1 VSDAMRD
8 YVDVAERISIFR
20 SKYPNGSLQPADPS
34 KPYELI
40 LIGERQF
47 VVCVAAAYRTPDDPR
62 PGIGMAW
69 EPVPAS
75 SRMLVNSE
83 LMVCETS
90 AWGRA
95 IVATLAADTKRV
107 ASADE
112 IRNRQ
117 SAEGQSAPKENA
129 TTAKAVKS
137 APAKTA
143 TKTANPLERLVELA
157 KNAGIT
163 DRTELR
169 DFCSMTLERD
179 VASASD
185 MTVDEI
191 ARVVV
196 ALKDLIDVQ

>member
-1 VSDAMRD
+1 MSDALRD

-20 SKYPNGSLQPADPS
+20 AKYPNGSLQPADLS

-40 LIGERQF
+40 TIGEKQF
-47 VVCVAAAYRTPDDPR
+47 VVCVAAAYRSPDDPR

-75 SRMLVNSE
+75 SRMLMNSE

-112 IRNRQ
+112 VRNRQ
-117 SAEGQSAPKENA
+117 DPAPK
-129 TTAKAVKS
+129 TASKTSPKTASSTVSEQYAKPKP
-137 APAKTA
+137 AAELKTLMDLAKT
-143 TKTANPLERLVELA
+143 
-157 KNAGIT
+157 AGIT
-163 DRTELR
+163 DKEELR
-169 DFCSMTLERD
+169 DYCSMTLERD
-179 VASASD
+179 VASASV
-185 MTVDEI
+185 MTPAEV
-191 ARVVV
+191 ARIIV
-196 ALKDLIDVQ
+196 ALKDLIDAR

>member
-1 VSDAMRD
+1 MSDALRD

-20 SKYPNGSLQPADPS
+20 AKYPNGSLQPADLS

-40 LIGERQF
+40 TIGEKQF
-47 VVCVAAAYRTPDDPR
+47 VVCVAAAYRSPDDPR

-75 SRMLVNSE
+75 SRMLMNSE

-112 IRNRQ
+112 VRNRQ
-117 SAEGQSAPKENA
+117 DPAPKTA
-129 TTAKAVKS
+129 PKPAPTTASEQYAKPK
-137 APAKTA
+137 PAAELKT
-143 TKTANPLERLVELA
+143 LMDLA
-157 KNAGIT
+157 KKAGIT
-163 DRTELR
+163 DKEELR
-169 DFCSMTLERD
+169 DYCSMTLERD
-179 VASASD
+179 VVSASD
-185 MTVDEI
+185 MAPAEV
-191 ARVVV
+191 ARIIV
-196 ALKDLIDVQ
+196 ALKDLIDAR

>member
-1 VSDAMRD
+1 MSDALRD

-20 SKYPNGSLQPADPS
+20 AKYPNGSLQPADLS

-40 LIGERQF
+40 TIGEKQF
-47 VVCVAAAYRTPDDPR
+47 VVCVAAAYRSPDDPR

-75 SRMLVNSE
+75 SRMLMNSE

-112 IRNRQ
+112 VRNRQ
-117 SAEGQSAPKENA
+117 DPAPK
-129 TTAKAVKS
+129 TASKTSPKTASSTVSEQYAKPKP
-137 APAKTA
+137 AAELKTLMDLAKT
-143 TKTANPLERLVELA
+143 
-157 KNAGIT
+157 AGIT
-163 DRTELR
+163 DKEELR
-169 DFCSMTLERD
+169 DYCSMTLERD
-179 VASASD
+179 VVSASD
-185 MTVDEI
+185 MTPAEV
-191 ARVVV
+191 ARIIV
-196 ALKDLIDVQ
+196 ALKDLIDAR

>member
-1 VSDAMRD
+1 MSDALRD

-20 SKYPNGSLQPADPS
+20 AKYPNGSLQPADLS

-40 LIGERQF
+40 TIGEKQF
-47 VVCVAAAYRTPDDPR
+47 VVCVAAAYRSPDDTR

-75 SRMLVNSE
+75 SRMLMNSE

-112 IRNRQ
+112 VRNRQ
-117 SAEGQSAPKENA
+117 DPAPK
-129 TTAKAVKS
+129 TASKTSPKTASSTVSEQYAKPKP
-137 APAKTA
+137 AAELKTLMDLAKT
-143 TKTANPLERLVELA
+143 
-157 KNAGIT
+157 AGIT
-163 DRTELR
+163 DKEELR
-169 DFCSMTLERD
+169 DYCSMTLERD
-179 VASASD
+179 VVSASD
-185 MTVDEI
+185 MTPAEV
-191 ARVVV
+191 ARIIV
-196 ALKDLIDVQ
+196 ALKDLIDAR